1 MPRTITVD
9 PLSRSSIEN
18 AVSELRAYQV
28 WVAQKTDELSEALSR
43 VGIFEASYRFS
54 GAMYDGS
61 NDVWVETSKDAPGVY
76 TITAHGQAVAFIE
89 FGAGVYYNSG
99 EYPLEKPAGIVG
111 IGEYGNKNGRKR
123 GWVYPA
129 GKGLGSNGLPLG
141 GRSNGWVFT
150 RGNPQAMPM
159 YYASKEMQD
168 KVLMVAREVFGE

>member
-9 PLSRSSIEN
+9 PLSNASISN
-18 AVSELRAYQV
+18 AVEELRQYQR
-28 WVAQKTDELSEALSR
+28 WVKQKSEELAEALSV
-43 VGIFEASYRFS
+43 VGIYEASYRFA

-61 NDVWVETSKDAPGVY
+61 NDVHVETSKDAPGMY

-99 EYPLEKPAGIVG
+99 EYPLPKPEGIVG
-111 IGEYGNKNGRKR
+111 IGEYGKGHGKR
-123 GWVYPA
+123 QGWVYPE
-129 GKGLGSNGLPLG
+129 GNGLGSSGKVVKP
-141 GRSNGWVFT
+141 GWVFT

-168 KVLMVAREVFGE
+168 KLLSVAREVFGK

>member
-9 PLSRSSIEN
+9 PTSKSSISN
-18 AVSELRAYQV
+18 AVKELRQYQR
-28 WVAQKTDELSEALSR
+28 WVKQKSIELAEALSR
-43 VGIFEASYRFS
+43 VGIYEASYRFA
-54 GAMYDGS
+54 GAQYDGT
-61 NDVWVETSKDAPGVY
+61 NDVHVERTQDNAGSY

-99 EYPLEKPAGIVG
+99 EYPLPKPEGIVG

-123 GWVYPA
+123 GWVY
-129 GKGLGSNGLPLG
+129 KEENGLGSSGKVVKPGL
-141 GRSNGWVFT
+141 VFT

-168 KVLMVAREVFGE
+168 KLLSVAKEVFGE